1 MAGLTIDGLISGMDT
16 QKIIDQLM
24 TLERKPVVLLKQQIS
39 RLDTARYA
47 WLDIN
52 KRLDSLAGIVT
63 DLKDVTLFTQKSAK
77 SSNTEIV
84 SAGTTHNAVAG
95 SYHLTV
101 DQLATSSKL
110 VSVSDIGQALNTTV
124 AATEAGFGTK
134 PTTGTITIQGVT
146 IDVDSSKSLDDIV
159 AAVNQAL
166 TDAGAGVQVEFT
178 ANDTFRVYDTT
189 GTGQTIS
196 LGSSADTSNFLDV
209 TGVLT
214 ATQSGSAIE
223 SPDKL
228 GRVDLHALMQS
239 DGARFNTDLTASS
252 GSFKINGVEISW
264 DATADALA
272 DVLKRI
278 DNSAAGVNAVYDK
291 LTDKIQLV
299 NKETGSLDIV
309 VEDVSGN
316 LMQSLD
322 LDGAATSRGVNA
334 LFTIDEVNGGAQ
346 LSSTKNT
353 VDWAIEGVTLNL
365 KQASAEKVTLDIK
378 SDTSK
383 AVDKIKAFVEQ
394 YNSAL
399 SFIDDKLSVGD
410 PADPNDN
417 GPLAGDATL
426 MRVQNHLRQQT
437 SEFIASDSTIENLIE
452 IGVTLDSETNL
463 LTLDE
468 TKLKGALSEN
478 PENVHKLFYSKDT
491 EQGLSVS
498 LGDYVDGLVKDATGT
513 TVVRADGLDRSISSM
528 NKQIE
533 SIERRLELR
542 RQRLTRDFLAM
553 EKALSTMQSQS
564 QWLMGMIANMQGSA
578 SSNS

>member
-39 RLDTARYA
+39 RFNTARYA

-52 KRLDSLAGIVT
+52 KRLDNLAGILT
-63 DLKDVTLFTQKSAK
+63 DLKDVSLFTQKSAK

-84 SAGTTHNAVAG
+84 SASTTHNAIAG

-110 VSVSDIGQALNTTV
+110 VSVSDIGQALDTTV
-124 AATEAGFGTK
+124 AATKAGFGTK
-134 PTTGTITIQGVT
+134 PTTGTITIQGVSV
-146 IDVDSSKSLDDIV
+146 DVDSGKSLDDIV
-159 AAVNQAL
+159 LAVNQAL

-178 ANDTFRVYDTT
+178 ATDTFRVYDTT

-223 SPDKL
+223 SPEKL

-239 DGARFNTDLTASS
+239 DGARFNTDLTTSS

-264 DATADALA
+264 DATTDALA

-437 SEFIASDSTIENLIE
+437 SEYIASDSTIENLIE